1 MTFSSSLNTFQV
13 KQNVEGVFFLKNA
26 TGFGKHSFWVRGI
39 PSPLIEYL
47 PTTQGFNA
55 IDGIHT
61 YNNPQKDIYDPIS
74 KFTGASYVLVSKN
87 SLERRVEKWL
97 VENFRLKNN
106 ADILIEFSFQ
116 NIQIIGANHVEFDI
130 MAKTNQAGVK
140 FAASDI
146 YIKYSTEAFGED
158 VVANEKIEA
167 TKGTII
173 ENEVYT
179 LQLADE
185 TEQIVK
191 FLVNAG
197 LEPNELYSL
206 SSFFE
211 KFLHVKLDIQNVWQL
226 AQLSFEDFLMGNQS
240 LFYDEASGEFIGF
253 DKIGVS
259 NPVFPFMV
267 PNIINI
273 TPNPITAGTNSFLT
287 IIGTGFGEQNNDSKV
302 FFKTADWFPGST
314 HPEWVEVFTNDDIAS
329 WTDEEIIVLV
339 PDFMQ
344 NLGSAGT
351 GQVRVENSFG
361 NDISDQTLEVRY
373 NLRNVRFSDENFT
386 NEYRVEII
394 RQNPVGE
401 EFAITWMISQALSD
415 EDNLV
420 LPITEAAITQWRC
433 ETDVSWE
440 LNALPT
446 AQNANN
452 ATDGINLIYLAPAS
466 DFSDPQFIAE
476 TFVSGRFGICSA
488 ENIIFIN
495 EVDIGIKDQD
505 NLFGYALGTDPILLN
520 QKDFFAT
527 ILHEL
532 GHALMLQH
540 AKPLGKVMYP
550 EILPGSTM
558 ARTIT
563 MDDSDGAKDVIESSQ
578 NNLGYNG
585 CPVPINKAPCMID
598 GTDNNMQPTQNINV
612 YPNPFTQGLTMNFKS
627 KQTGVAV
634 LRLYNF
640 LGQLILEKHVAIVSG
655 ENVYHI
661 EENDM
666 QLSKGGYLL
675 QINVG
680 AKTLSSKIIK
690 Q

>member
-1 MTFSSSLNTFQV
+1 M
-13 KQNVEGVFFLKNA
+13 K
-26 TGFGKHSFWVRGI
+26 I
-39 PSPLIEYL
+39 SP
-47 PTTQGFNA
+47 
-55 IDGIHT
+55 
-61 YNNPQKDIYDPIS
+61 
-74 KFTGASYVLVSKN
+74 
-87 SLERRVEKWL
+87 
-97 VENFRLKNN
+97 
-106 ADILIEFSFQ
+106 
-116 NIQIIGANHVEFDI
+116 
-130 MAKTNQAGVK
+130 
-140 FAASDI
+140 
-146 YIKYSTEAFGED
+146 
-158 VVANEKIEA
+158 
-167 TKGTII
+167 
-173 ENEVYT
+173 
-179 LQLADE
+179 
-185 TEQIVK
+185 
-191 FLVNAG
+191 
-197 LEPNELYSL
+197 
-206 SSFFE
+206 
-211 KFLHVKLDIQNVWQL
+211 
-226 AQLSFEDFLMGNQS
+226 
-240 LFYDEASGEFIGF
+240 
-253 DKIGVS
+253 
-259 NPVFPFMV
+259 
-267 PNIINI
+267 
-273 TPNPITAGTNSFLT
+273 
-287 IIGTGFGEQNNDSKV
+287 
-302 FFKTADWFPGST
+302 
-314 HPEWVEVFTNDDIAS
+314 
-329 WTDEEIIVLV
+329 
-339 PDFMQ
+339 
-344 NLGSAGT
+344 
-351 GQVRVENSFG
+351 
-361 NDISDQTLEVRY
+361 
-373 NLRNVRFSDENFT
+373 

-476 TFVSGRFGICSA
+476 TFVSGRFGICSP

-612 YPNPFTQGLTMNFKS
+612 YPNPFTQGLTINFKS